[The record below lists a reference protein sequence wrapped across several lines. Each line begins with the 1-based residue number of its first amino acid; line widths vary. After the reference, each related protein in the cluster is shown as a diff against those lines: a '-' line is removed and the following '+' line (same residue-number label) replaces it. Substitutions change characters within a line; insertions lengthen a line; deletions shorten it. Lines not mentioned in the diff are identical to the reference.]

1 MFQTT
6 ETDAMTDPLFLNLYK
21 KSFEL
26 LYTYLFSGRG
36 NSLEKVFEMK
46 TSTCLTPQS
55 MPISVGEIGTGTV

>member
-26 LYTYLFSGRG
+26 LYAYLFSGRG
-36 NSLEKVFEMK
+36 NSLEKVFDFYRV
-46 TSTCLTPQS
+46 TFL
-55 MPISVGEIGTGTV
+55 VFGTVLE